1 MGSSQFTGKDV
12 VMVEISHHG
21 ATFGLTG
28 SCHELTLTPGMK
40 TGSDPVGSD
49 PNFTRLNSVGIL
61 VDCSSPPLSANPSH
75 ALF

>member
-49 PNFTRLNSVGIL
+49 PNFTRESL
-61 VDCSSPPLSANPSH
+61 
-75 ALF
+75 